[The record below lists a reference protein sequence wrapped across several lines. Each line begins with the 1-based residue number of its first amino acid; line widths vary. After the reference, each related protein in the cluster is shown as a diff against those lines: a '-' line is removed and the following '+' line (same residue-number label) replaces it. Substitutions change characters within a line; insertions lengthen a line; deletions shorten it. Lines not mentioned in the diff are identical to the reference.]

1 METAKIEEKK
11 GISIVLFVVINI
23 VTIILSVTT
32 TAYISNSEQNKAI
45 YNNAK
50 NIGLL
55 AKELKIEKND
65 IQKINNHL
73 KQIDDDSN
81 PVTIALMQ
89 QSLKDLNK
97 AVQDLQAN
105 QKEFIKEQQIFYQK
119 IAAKLGITVNY

>member
-73 KQIDDDSN
+73 KQIDVDSN